1 MEQIE
6 ESKSALNGLEG
17 LAPQEPSENRLSEIT
32 VDQLSDKLKEAIA
45 RAGWATLMPVQAK
58 SIPYVSAE
66 RDIMVQSRTGSGK
79 TGAFVLPAIDRIDP
93 TRNTCQVLILVPTRE
108 LANQVMEAAS
118 TLSGGT
124 VNTVAV
130 YGGVSYRPQKLAFAK
145 GAHLVVGTP
154 GRVLDHLMSGNFLL
168 DDLQMLIIDEEDR
181 MLSVGFYEDMK
192 AVQRYMPKDRHVNS
206 CMFSAT
212 FPPHVLRLAER
223 FQENPAIL
231 SLSSDHVH
239 VTDVEHI
246 VYNTGKSNKD
256 NALVKLI
263 EIENP
268 DSAIIFCNTRHKV
281 NYISV
286 VLQRYG
292 FDADQ
297 LSGDLSQHAR
307 EKVLGRV
314 RAGNLKLLVAT
325 DVAARGIDIPDLS
338 HVFQFD
344 VPEDTEA
351 YIHRAGRT
359 GRAGASGTA
368 IMFVDVLEQI
378 RLTKITKLY
387 DIDMQM
393 PEIPSDESADA
404 VVEQRAL
411 ALLET
416 RVRNLEEPSR
426 HHLEQY
432 ETMVELLSMD
442 ADGIRALAMLIDES
456 YQSSINSKLNQ
467 DGSQSK
473 KPLPKVN
480 NDTMEAIA
488 KKLLKKMER
497 HDKLRLKHLTR
508 FEPLVEQLVM
518 SGEQFYILTLLLRD
532 FHLQMGRKKET
543 KEKKRSSRDDRKS
556 NKRSNR
562 GSRDSRNGRDSR
574 SNRGGRDRRRN
585 YDGGKR
591 RER

>member
-6 ESKSALNGLEG
+6 ETGSALNGLEG
-17 LAPQEPSENRLSEIT
+17 LEPQEPTENRLPEIS
-32 VDQLSDKLKEAIA
+32 VDQLSETLQAA
-45 RAGWATLMPVQAK
+45 LQRAGWAGLMPVQAK

-93 TRNTCQVLILVPTRE
+93 TRNTCQILILVPTRE
-108 LANQVMEAAS
+108 LANQVAEAAE

-130 YGGVSYRPQKLAFAK
+130 YGGVSYRPQKIAFDK

-154 GRVLDHLMSGNFLL
+154 GRVIDHLMSGNFSL
-168 DDLQMLIIDEEDR
+168 DDLQLLCFDEADR

-192 AVQRYMPKDRHVNS
+192 AVQRYMPKERHVNT

-212 FPPHVLRLAER
+212 FPPYVLRLAER
-223 FQENPAIL
+223 FLEEPAIL

-246 VYNTGKSNKD
+246 VYNTGNTNKD
-256 NALVKLI
+256 NSLVKLI

-268 DSAIIFCNTRHKV
+268 DSAIIFCNTRHRV
-281 NYISV
+281 NYVST

-307 EKVLGRV
+307 ERVLERV
-314 RAGNLKLLVAT
+314 RKGNLKLLIAT

-338 HVFQFD
+338 HVFQFE
-344 VPEDTEA
+344 VPENPEV

-368 IMFVDVLEQI
+368 IMLVDILEQI

-387 DIDMQM
+387 DINMQM
-393 PEIPSDESADA
+393 PEIPSDNSADE

-416 RVRNLEEPSR
+416 RVRNLDEASR
-426 HHLEQY
+426 YHLEQY

-442 ADGIRALAMLIDES
+442 ADGIRALAMLIDDS
-456 YQSSINSKLNQ
+456 YQAAINSKLDNE
-467 DGSQSK
+467 QSLAHQK
-473 KPLPKVN
+473 LPTVN
-480 NDTMEAIA
+480 SETMEAIA
-488 KKLLKKMER
+488 QRLLQKMQQ
-497 HDKLRLKHLTR
+497 HDTLRLKHLTR
-508 FEPLVEQLVM
+508 FEPMVEQLVM
-518 SGEQFYILTLLLRD
+518 SGEQFHILTLLLRD
-532 FHLQMGRKKET
+532 FHAKMDHQKPKKSKKRDSDKGGRKSS
-543 KEKKRSSRDDRKS
+543 KK
-556 NKRSNR
+556 NKR
-562 GSRDSRNGRDSR
+562 GGRDGR
-574 SNRGGRDRRRN
+574 DRNDRGGRDRRKKQN
-585 YDGGKR
+585 GGKKR
-591 RER
+591 DR

>member
-6 ESKSALNGLEG
+6 DSKSALNGLEG
-17 LAPQEPSENRLSEIT
+17 LEPQEPTEDRLPEIT
-32 VDQLSDKLKEAIA
+32 LDQLSDKLQAAVA
-45 RAGWATLMPVQAK
+45 RAGWTGLMPVQAK

-93 TRNTCQVLILVPTRE
+93 TRNTCQILILVPTRE

-130 YGGVSYRPQKLAFAK
+130 YGGVSYRPQKLAFER

-168 DDLQMLIIDEEDR
+168 DDLQMLIFDEADR

-192 AVQRYMPKDRHVNS
+192 AVQRYMPKERHVNS

-223 FQENPAIL
+223 FQENSAIL

-246 VYNTGKSNKD
+246 VYNTGNSNKD
-256 NALVKLI
+256 SALVKLL

-281 NYISV
+281 NYVSV
-286 VLQRYG
+286 VLRRYG
-292 FDADQ
+292 FNADQ

-307 EKVLGRV
+307 EHVLARV
-314 RAGNLKLLVAT
+314 RGGNLKLLVAT

-338 HVFQFD
+338 HVFQFE

-393 PEIPSDESADA
+393 PELPSDESADEM
-404 VVEQRAL
+404 VEQRAL

-416 RVRNLEEPSR
+416 RVRNLDDASR
-426 HHLEQY
+426 LHLEQY

-442 ADGIRALAMLIDES
+442 ADGIRALAMLIDDS
-456 YQSSINSKLNQ
+456 YQTAINTKIEEKASTAHAN
-467 DGSQSK
+467 
-473 KPLPKVN
+473 LPRIDTN
-480 NDTMEAIA
+480 TMEAIA
-488 KKLLKKMER
+488 QKLLKKMER
-497 HDKLRLKHLTR
+497 HDTLRLKHLTR
-508 FEPLVEQLVM
+508 FEPMVEQLVM
-518 SGEQFYILTLLLRD
+518 SGEQFHILTLLLRE
-532 FHLQMGRKKET
+532 FHAKMGKK
-543 KEKKRSSRDDRKS
+543 KPKSDKKRSSDKS
-556 NKRSNR
+556 GRGKSYKKSKRN
-562 GSRDSRNGRDSR
+562 D
-574 SNRGGRDRRRN
+574 RGGRGRKNQNGGRRR
-585 YDGGKR
+585 DR
-591 RER
+591 

>member
-6 ESKSALNGLEG
+6 ATASALAGLEG
-17 LAPQEPSENRLSEIT
+17 LEPQEPTEDRLPEIS
-32 VDQLSDKLKEAIA
+32 VDQLSDKLKAAIK
-45 RAGWATLMPVQAK
+45 RAGWTTLMPVQSKA
-58 SIPYVSAE
+58 IPYVSAE

-79 TGAFVLPAIDRIDP
+79 TGAFVLPALERINP
-93 TRNTCQVLILVPTRE
+93 SRNTCQILILVPTRE

-130 YGGVSYRPQKLAFAK
+130 YGGVSYRPQKQAFAK

-154 GRVLDHLMSGNFLL
+154 GRVLDHLMSGNFKL
-168 DDLQMLIIDEEDR
+168 DDLQLLVFDEADR

-192 AVQRYMPKDRHVNS
+192 AVRRFMPKDRHVNT

-212 FPPHVLRLAER
+212 FPPYVLRLAER

-246 VYNTGKSNKD
+246 VYQLGKADKD
-256 NALVKLI
+256 RTLVKLI

-268 DSAIIFCNTRHKV
+268 DSAIIFCNTRNRV
-281 NYISV
+281 NYVSV

-297 LSGDLSQHAR
+297 LSGDLSQNAR
-307 EKVLGRV
+307 EHVLERV
-314 RAGNLKLLVAT
+314 REGNLKFLVAT

-338 HVFQFD
+338 HVFQYE

-368 IMFVDVLEQI
+368 IMLVDVLDQI
-378 RLTKITKLY
+378 RLSKITKLY

-393 PEIPSDESADA
+393 PDIPSDDSAEEM
-404 VVEQRAL
+404 VEQRAL

-416 RVRNLEEPSR
+416 RVRNLGQDEREG
-426 HHLEQY
+426 LEQY
-432 ETMVELLSMD
+432 ENMVELLSMD
-442 ADGIRALAMLIDES
+442 ADGIRALAMLLDES
-456 YQSSINSKLNQ
+456 YLQAINSKLRSVSLAEVKKLPTV
-467 DGSQSK
+467 DG
-473 KPLPKVN
+473 
-480 NDTMEAIA
+480 DTMEIIA
-488 KKLLKKMER
+488 QGLLQKMET
-497 HDKLRLKHLTR
+497 HDRLRLEHLTR
-508 FEPLVEQLVM
+508 FEPLIEKLVM
-518 SGEQFYILTLLLRD
+518 SGEEFHILTLLLRD
-532 FHLQMGRKKET
+532 FHLQLAANAPKKS
-543 KEKKRSSRDDRKS
+543 KKRSSSK
-556 NKRSNR
+556 
-562 GSRDSRNGRDSR
+562 DSRKTSSKKNSK
-574 SNRGGRDRRRN
+574 RGGRDDRRGKRKKS
-585 YDGGKR
+585 DGGNNR
-591 RER
+591 DR